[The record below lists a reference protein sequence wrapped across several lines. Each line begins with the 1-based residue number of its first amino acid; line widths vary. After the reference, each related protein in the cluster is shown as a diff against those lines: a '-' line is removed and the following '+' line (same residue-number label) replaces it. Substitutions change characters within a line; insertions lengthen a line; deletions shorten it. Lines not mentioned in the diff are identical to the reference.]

1 MRKIFLAVAAMA
13 MLATACTKDDSAL
26 VGNESL
32 VSFTIDSPEL
42 MTRYGEGTTAT
53 NLEWAFYDETGAQL
67 TEISGSISNFSGKH
81 SINVALVDGRQ
92 YTALFWAS
100 APQAP
105 YTVDWA
111 NKKMSV
117 ATTGLTANNEAY
129 DAFYKYTAVDQT
141 KKVHKIEL
149 TRPFAQ
155 INIATADTDAADAAG
170 VVVATTKVTVA
181 NAYKTLDLVNGE
193 VSEPTSFEFGWATKA
208 TGTAKTS
215 YDMLAMNYVLVNE
228 RELVNVTMEASEN
241 ADGSNAITRTYS
253 TVPVQRNY
261 QTFIIGK
268 LLTTNNEFEVE
279 TKPGFD
285 GEEEYDGTHNVSVNG
300 TNYNSFL
307 EALNAAQAGDEIS
320 LNTDLTLAVGQT
332 RSDVSNYYAAIEGK
346 DVTINLNGKNIFA
359 KVPDVTKNSGIFW
372 VKKGAKL
379 TIKGEGNIHLKTSK
393 AVNCLA
399 TFINNDAGTVDLVGD
414 INWTIDALDYP
425 DALIPCFV
433 DNNSNVGNA
442 TLNIY
447 AGTFTFHR
455 NMFRN
460 FANAA
465 SHNGYAT
472 VATINIYGGTF
483 NGKADDA
490 GAIWNQKPSASAPDG
505 AGVIN
510 VYGGTF
516 NNVIID
522 NDFEVGVNQKTPQ
535 QAFNEAAA
543 AANGEPIYL
552 APAEGGYTLPSFS
565 GHDIN
570 VVGVGEGVVLNM
582 QDKTPGVNA
591 DVNIENVEIVFSN
604 NNYKGFQHTGAEYY
618 KNCTIVGQPFLYG
631 ENVVFDECTF
641 EQTSADAYNVWTYGA
656 KNVTFNGCTFN
667 SAGKSVLVYHE
678 GGISQNVT
686 FNDCELN
693 ASAPVAGKAAVE
705 IDSSFPNGG
714 AGHYTININNT
725 TANGFALGS
734 VSFNSLWNEK
744 KGDNCTVYVDGVE
757 QGKAVVESNE
767 ALNDALKAGAT
778 EVAVAAGEYTFPAAS
793 IKEGVTIK
801 CEEGTVFTGTSS
813 LNIKGATVEGATFSN
828 PDGQAVSGTINGN
841 FKDCTFEGSEALRW
855 CYTEAGKTSVFE
867 NCVIKTDLRGFHFD
881 GMDGDV
887 IFRNCEINGFNAYGG
902 EGTATFEGCTFG
914 NDESRYNGL
923 NIYSNT
929 ILKGCTFNYVSGKTN
944 FIDMEGTGKTLTIE
958 NCTATLDG
966 AAADVKD
973 FVGGS
978 QLANNTVI
986 YK

>member
-1 MRKIFLAVAAMA
+1 MRKFFLVVAALG
-13 MLATACTKDDSAL
+13 MLATSCTKDDAA
-26 VGNESL
+26 VAGGESL

-42 MTRYGEGTTAT
+42 ATRYGEGTTAT
-53 NLEWAFYDETGAQL
+53 NLEWAFYDENGVKL
-67 TEISGSISNFSGKH
+67 DEICGSISDFSGSH
-81 SINVALVDGRQ
+81 SFTVALVEGRQ

-100 APQAP
+100 APAAP
-105 YTVDWA
+105 YVVDWA

-117 ATTGLTANNEAY
+117 TTAGLTANNEAY
-129 DAFYKYTAVDQT
+129 DAFYKYTAIDQT
-141 KKVHKIEL
+141 KKVHKVEL

-155 INIATADTDAADAAG
+155 INIATADTEDARKAG
-170 VVVATTKVTVA
+170 VVVAATKVTVE

-193 VSEPTSFEFGWATKA
+193 VSEPASFEFGWAAKA

-241 ADGSNAITRTYS
+241 TDGSNAITRTYS

-268 LLTTNNEFEVE
+268 LLTTTNEFDI
-279 TKPGFD
+279 TTNPGFD

-307 EALNAAQAGDEIS
+307 EALNAAQDGDEIS

-332 RSDVSNYYAAIEGK
+332 RSDATNYYAVIEGK

-359 KVPDVTKNSGIFW
+359 KVPDVTKNSGIFC

-414 INWTIDALDYP
+414 INWTIDALEYP

-465 SHNGYAT
+465 GHNGYAT

-490 GAIWNQKPSASAPDG
+490 GAIWNQKPSSTTPEG
-505 AGVIN
+505 AGVVN

-516 NNVIID
+516 NNVTID
-522 NDFEVGVNQKTPQ
+522 NDFTTGVEEKTPQ

-552 APAEGGYTLPSFS
+552 APAEGGYTLPSF
-565 GHDIN
+565 GGDDIN

-631 ENVVFDECTF
+631 ENVVFDNCTF
-641 EQTSADAYNVWTYGA
+641 EQTSANAYNVWTYGA

-693 ASAPVAGKAAVE
+693 ASAPAEGKAAVE

-714 AGHYTININNT
+714 TGHYTININNT
-725 TANGFALGS
+725 EANGFALGS

-757 QGKAVVESNE
+757 QGKTVVESNE
-767 ALNDALKAGAT
+767 ALNA
-778 EVAVAAGEYTFPAAS
+778 AVAAGHTSISLAAGDYTMP
-793 IKEGVTIK
+793 E
-801 CEEGTVFTGTSS
+801 
-813 LNIKGATVEGATFSN
+813 
-828 PDGQAVSGTINGN
+828 P
-841 FKDCTFEGSEALRW
+841 
-855 CYTEAGKTSVFE
+855 
-867 NCVIKTDLRGFHFD
+867 DLR
-881 GMDGDV
+881 
-887 IFRNCEINGFNAYGG
+887 
-902 EGTATFEGCTFG
+902 
-914 NDESRYNGL
+914 
-923 NIYSNT
+923 
-929 ILKGCTFNYVSGKTN
+929 
-944 FIDMEGTGKTLTIE
+944 GKTLTIVGTKDVVIDATAVDARDQFVTGATLSFEGVTVNFGTANYMGFANCASLTYKDCNINGLQFLFNDTTFE
-958 NCTATLDG
+958 NCKFNSNG
-966 AAADVKD
+966 AEHSVWTYGSKNVSFEGCEFTYGDRCVNCYSDNDV
-973 FVGGS
+973 VGGK
-978 QLANNTVI
+978 QTVNFTNCTFTTENTASAGAVEI
-986 YK
+986 NSCFFSVGIEVELTGCTAPAYGQMAYVSPWDSTNGVKTTININ

>member
-1 MRKIFLAVAAMA
+1 M
-13 MLATACTKDDSAL
+13 SA
-26 VGNESL
+26 
-32 VSFTIDSPEL
+32 
-42 MTRYGEGTTAT
+42 
-53 NLEWAFYDETGAQL
+53 
-67 TEISGSISNFSGKH
+67 H
-81 SINVALVDGRQ
+81 SD
-92 YTALFWAS
+92 
-100 APQAP
+100 
-105 YTVDWA
+105 
-111 NKKMSV
+111 
-117 ATTGLTANNEAY
+117 
-129 DAFYKYTAVDQT
+129 
-141 KKVHKIEL
+141 
-149 TRPFAQ
+149 
-155 INIATADTDAADAAG
+155 
-170 VVVATTKVTVA
+170 
-181 NAYKTLDLVNGE
+181 
-193 VSEPTSFEFGWATKA
+193 
-208 TGTAKTS
+208 
-215 YDMLAMNYVLVNE
+215 
-228 RELVNVTMEASEN
+228 
-241 ADGSNAITRTYS
+241 
-253 TVPVQRNY
+253 
-261 QTFIIGK
+261 
-268 LLTTNNEFEVE
+268 
-279 TKPGFD
+279 
-285 GEEEYDGTHNVSVNG
+285 NVSVNG

-307 EALNAAQAGDEIS
+307 EALNAAQDGDEIS

-332 RSDVSNYYAAIEGK
+332 RSDATNYYAVIEGK

-372 VKKGAKL
+372 VKSGAKL

-414 INWTIDALDYP
+414 INWTIDALEYP

-490 GAIWNQKPSASAPDG
+490 GAIWNQKPSSTTPEG
-505 AGVIN
+505 AGVVN

-522 NDFEVGVNQKTPQ
+522 NDFTTGVEEKTPQ

-552 APAEGGYTLPSFS
+552 APAEGGYTLPSF
-565 GHDIN
+565 GGDDIN

-582 QDKTPGVNA
+582 QDKTLGVNA
-591 DVNIENVEIVFSN
+591 DVHIENVEIVFSN

-631 ENVVFDECTF
+631 ENVVFDNCTF
-641 EQTSADAYNVWTYGA
+641 EQASAGAYNVWTYGA

-667 SAGKSVLVYHE
+667 SAGKSVLVYRE

-725 TANGFALGS
+725 EANGFALGS

-767 ALNDALKAGAT
+767 ALNDAI
-778 EVAVAAGEYTFPAAS
+778 AAGHTTIGLTAGTYDLPITGSKTLTFTGTGNPEDVVVNVLPHAS
-793 IKEGVTIK
+793 QNTSGTTLVFEGVTIQ
-801 CEEGTVFTGTSS
+801 
-813 LNIKGATVEGATFSN
+813 GATVNYRGFYHT
-828 PDGQAVSGTINGN
+828 NGCT
-841 FKDCTFEGSEALRW
+841 FKDCIIKDKLTLYS
-855 CYTEAGKTSVFE
+855 KTSFE
-867 NCVIKTDLRGFHFD
+867 NCSFTTTTEHCVWT
-881 GMDGDV
+881 
-887 IFRNCEINGFNAYGG
+887 YGS
-902 EGTATFEGCTFG
+902 AKVSFEGCKFTYG
-914 NDESRYNGL
+914 DRCVNVYSENGGDMSIAVSFDDCEFIATAAGSKGAVEI
-923 NIYSNT
+923 NSSAFPQGASVDFT
-929 ILKGCTFNYVSGKTN
+929 GCTAPANGPMVFISGWDSTN
-944 FIDMEGTGKTLTIE
+944 GA
-958 NCTATLDG
+958 TATVKIDG
-966 AAADVKD
+966 V
-973 FVGGS
+973 VTTVPQGS
-978 QLANNTVI
+978 
-986 YK
+986 K